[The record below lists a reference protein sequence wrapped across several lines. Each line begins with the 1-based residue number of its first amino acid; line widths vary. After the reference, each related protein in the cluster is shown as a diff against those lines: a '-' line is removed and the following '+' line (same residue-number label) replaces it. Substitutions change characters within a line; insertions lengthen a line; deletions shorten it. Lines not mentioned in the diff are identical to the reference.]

1 MNIKLLQCLTYTIE
15 QNRGQSALLYENVM
29 WTFCSSCFHISH
41 GWVMYVV
48 CIFYRLFM
56 LFAKLYFSWL
66 SYVCYLIFQIEF
78 IIGIWKPIPTDKVL
92 FVLCSDLF
100 PKNKKPCFYYMTKLK
115 NWTFICV
122 VISKWDWRHIRR
134 KLKVSYYFNKCKPET
149 IPPFTLMVFWAI
161 IRKKSD
167 LGYYLFLNVFL

>member
-78 IIGIWKPIPTDKVL
+78 IIGIWNPSQLIRYFL
-92 FVLCSDLF
+92 FFVLIYFRKIKSLAF
-100 PKNKKPCFYYMTKLK
+100 IIWRMK

-167 LGYYLFLNVFL
+167 LGYYLF